1 MPGIVDGEAG
11 ARVMTSFRPPV
22 SKVRAAL
29 VACGFAFAGA
39 GVAQAQGTLPP
50 RAAPIQSIYDPPSLG
65 RLGESRINQLITTR
79 VLGSLLLGANQ
90 QINCGDCIT
99 AYGAAGSLSGGLSG
113 RYNLTDSVSF
123 LAGAA
128 VNSFKERDAD
138 VRFSSTFALSVR
150 YDPSDMG
157 PSRPF
162 FEIGGLV
169 SPEARVR
176 YDRSY
181 VSGGSIAA
189 GVGDTSATTSS
200 GFVRVG
206 WVARLSPRDEF
217 AVLADYS
224 RGAQNVGRYT
234 ERAAATNPFGA
245 SVVGG
250 SDEINIARFGAQ
262 YTRLLTDTI
271 EGNVN
276 GAVAYLFDPKS
287 GLNAVVGGVGL
298 QAPRLRDTAFFEG
311 GGRLGFRI
319 TDKSVI
325 DVFAVTAV
333 GPQPIGTSVH
343 GGIGW
348 RYTF

>member
-1 MPGIVDGEAG
+1 MVRCLASRL
-11 ARVMTSFRPPV
+11 RVPFACLL
-22 SKVRAAL
+22 AAATIA
-29 VACGFAFAGA
+29 VA
-39 GVAQAQGTLPP
+39 P
-50 RAAPIQSIYDPPSLG
+50 RAATAQTVTVGVTPTLANDASRPSATTDDGSIR
-65 RLGESRINQLITTR
+65 RLGQSRINQFITTR

-90 QINCGDCIT
+90 QVNCGDCFS

-150 YDPSDMG
+150 YDPAEMG

-162 FEIGGLV
+162 FEVGGLV
-169 SPEARVR
+169 SPEGRVR
-176 YDRSY
+176 YTRPY
-181 VSGGSIAA
+181 VAAGSIAA
-189 GVGDTSATTSS
+189 GVGDTTATATS

-224 RGAQNVGRYT
+224 RGSQSVGRYT
-234 ERAAATNPFGA
+234 ERAAATNPFA
-245 SVVGG
+245 ANVVSGT
-250 SDEINIARFGAQ
+250 DEIGIARFGAQ

-276 GAVAYLFDPKS
+276 GALAYAFDQKS
-287 GLNAVVGGVGL
+287 GLGGTVGASGL
-298 QAPRLRDTAFFEG
+298 VAPRLRDVTFFEG

-319 TDKSVI
+319 TAQSVI

-333 GPQPIGTSVH
+333 GPQPVGTSVH